1 MCLCNYFYAMTLKTF
16 TVYPITVYFF
26 YCFLFN
32 ENRKKRYFI
41 YFVISTKF
49 NIRTNFYLNY
59 MENFFLP
66 KYNKTIQCLKI
77 WKNGGNVFLRLASQK

>member
-26 YCFLFN
+26 SLMTEKKDILF
-32 ENRKKRYFI
+32 
-41 YFVISTKF
+41 ISTKF

-59 MENFFLP
+59 MENFFLS
-66 KYNKTIQCLKI
+66 KYSKTIQCLKI
-77 WKNGGNVFLRLASQK
+77 